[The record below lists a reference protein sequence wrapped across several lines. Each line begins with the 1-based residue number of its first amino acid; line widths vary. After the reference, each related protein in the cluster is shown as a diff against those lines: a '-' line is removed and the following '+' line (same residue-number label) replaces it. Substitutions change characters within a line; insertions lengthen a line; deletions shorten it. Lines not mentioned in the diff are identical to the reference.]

1 MVPSCQPFRIR
12 SRLPPR
18 GSGAN
23 WTVNGKTAA
32 MTAADRAR
40 TSRETRPMS
49 PPSSGF
55 HQVPSNLR
63 CLTSRFAALLRDDVA
78 NGFEALFI
86 IARHLVDVL
95 GEHPHHR
102 DLEPYERF
110 DRVEPNGGAGSHP
123 ALLFLGYAAGVKA
136 LVCVSHFVSHSLGF
150 APSRTKP
157 TPAGRC
163 QFGKKT
169 LKIVRVYWGE
179 HFQSSVF

>member
-1 MVPSCQPFRIR
+1 M
-12 SRLPPR
+12 
-18 GSGAN
+18 
-23 WTVNGKTAA
+23 
-32 MTAADRAR
+32 
-40 TSRETRPMS
+40 
-49 PPSSGF
+49 
-55 HQVPSNLR
+55 
-63 CLTSRFAALLRDDVA
+63 LRDDVA

-86 IARHLVDVL
+86 IARRLVDVL

-102 DLEPYERF
+102 DLELYERF

-136 LVCVSHFVSHSLGF
+136 LVCVSHFVSNSLVY

-169 LKIVRVYWGE
+169 LKIVRV
-179 HFQSSVF
+179 